1 MVALSTPNLDTNF
14 SAQDFNLLGV
24 NGKYYSL
31 NDFRNFKALIVM
43 FICNHCPYVK
53 AIITKLVH
61 DIEELQK
68 KYNVG
73 AVAIMSNDTESYSE
87 DSYENMVLF
96 AKKHKFIFPY
106 LIDST
111 QEVAKKY
118 GAVCTPDFFGFNSEL
133 KLCYRGCFDRSGMN
147 EINSEQKDRDLFNAM
162 VYTVTAG
169 KPIENQRPSIG
180 CSIKWKN
187 RGES

>member
-14 SAQDFNLLGV
+14 SAQDFNLLGID
-24 NGKYYSL
+24 GRYYSL
-31 NDFRNFKALIVM
+31 NNFRGFKGLVVM

-61 DIEELQK
+61 DVEELHTK
-68 KYNVG
+68 HNVG
-73 AVAIMSNDTESYSE
+73 AVAIMPNDTESYPE

-96 AKKHKFIFPY
+96 AKEHKFNFPY
-106 LIDST
+106 LIDDT

-133 KLCYRGCFDRSGMN
+133 KLCYRGCFDKSGMN
-147 EINSEQKDRDLFNAM
+147 EINNEQKDHDLFNAM
-162 VYTVTAG
+162 VYTATTG
-169 KPIENQRPSIG
+169 RPIENQRSSIG
-180 CSIKWKN
+180 CSIKWK
-187 RGES
+187 G